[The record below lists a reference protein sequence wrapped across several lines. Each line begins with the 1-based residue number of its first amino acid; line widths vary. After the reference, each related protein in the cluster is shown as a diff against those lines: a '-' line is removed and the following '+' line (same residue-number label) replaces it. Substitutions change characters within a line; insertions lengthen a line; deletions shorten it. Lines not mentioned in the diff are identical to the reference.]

1 MAGNKTPRRIKSA
14 APQTPP
20 QTSPQ
25 TPPQTP
31 RKSAAGGALQ
41 SARTKSVAASAA
53 GGAPQTPRRIKSAAG
68 GVCPTIPT
76 DEMQYTGRNKDA
88 ILYRQ
93 LLLAILGKNKDDIK
107 SLQVCQTKGKIT
119 EYNTIQIST
128 DLIHSMRPIFQFTPE
143 LFGDSLDGMFKS
155 AITEPQK
162 TKIKT
167 EFAKVINMGGRKDS
181 PANGNNFF
189 KLKTGLN
196 PTLIDPK
203 YLDDDVKT
211 IEIDTFNKGVNVKIN
226 SDIKDGVN
234 DFESLGPDQRLQQNI
249 KDVPFYVVI
258 NEMTSSKNPVPHHTL
273 SIICYKGNIYSYG
286 LGAVRQHEGSGSHI
300 KDIMLDAHI
309 SIEDIFKNSV
319 YAYKDADASRPAAI
333 LESKFQIV
341 DIGILT
347 SKMVTKLEDY
357 LKNPMGITITSDFGK
372 LYGGD
377 FFVYFSTDIYV
388 YPSTTYYTYY
398 ASTNSLIS
406 SCCTKALK
414 ALNKTAVQ
422 CSRVKKSTIADK
434 LKTLV
439 ESGQVGEPKN
449 TSCVS
454 FIADI
459 YGIDCGFC
467 GIADPQGCNRIP
479 QDRLVNIIGI
489 IAAKNGT
496 VGELLKGLRGDKI
509 SDHPYKTKL
518 WTCAAGL
525 TGAALGLIYYTG
537 MGQGQF
543 KSKKKSKTKT
553 KSKSSK
559 KSKAKTQKKSMAKN
573 KSSKKSRRRLNKF

>member
-1 MAGNKTPRRIKSA
+1 
-14 APQTPP
+14 
-20 QTSPQ
+20 
-25 TPPQTP
+25 
-31 RKSAAGGALQ
+31 
-41 SARTKSVAASAA
+41 
-53 GGAPQTPRRIKSAAG
+53 
-68 GVCPTIPT
+68 
-76 DEMQYTGRNKDA
+76 
-88 ILYRQ
+88 
-93 LLLAILGKNKDDIK
+93 
-107 SLQVCQTKGKIT
+107 
-119 EYNTIQIST
+119 
-128 DLIHSMRPIFQFTPE
+128 
-143 LFGDSLDGMFKS
+143 
-155 AITEPQK
+155 
-162 TKIKT
+162 
-167 EFAKVINMGGRKDS
+167 
-181 PANGNNFF
+181 
-189 KLKTGLN
+189 
-196 PTLIDPK
+196 
-203 YLDDDVKT
+203 
-211 IEIDTFNKGVNVKIN
+211 
-226 SDIKDGVN
+226 
-234 DFESLGPDQRLQQNI
+234 
-249 KDVPFYVVI
+249 
-258 NEMTSSKNPVPHHTL
+258 
-273 SIICYKGNIYSYG
+273 
-286 LGAVRQHEGSGSHI
+286 
-300 KDIMLDAHI
+300 
-309 SIEDIFKNSV
+309 
-319 YAYKDADASRPAAI
+319 
-333 LESKFQIV
+333 
-341 DIGILT
+341 
-347 SKMVTKLEDY
+347 MVTKLEDY

-479 QDRLVNIIGI
+479 QDRLVEIIGI
-489 IAAKNGT
+489 IARDET
-496 VGELLKGLRGDKI
+496 VGDLLNGLIGQKI

-525 TGAALGLIYYTG
+525 TGAALGGLIYYTG

-543 KSKKKSKTKT
+543 NSKKKSKTKT

>member
-1 MAGNKTPRRIKSA
+1 MSRPTTPRRIKSA
-14 APQTPP
+14 A
-20 QTSPQ
+20 
-25 TPPQTP
+25 PQTP

-41 SARTKSVAASAA
+41 TARTKSVAASAA
-53 GGAPQTPRRIKSAAG
+53 GGAPQSARTAG
-68 GVCPTIPT
+68 GVCPAIPT

-107 SLQVCQTKGKIT
+107 SLQVCQTTGNIS
-119 EYNTIQIST
+119 EDNIFEIST

-155 AITEPQK
+155 AITPAQK

-189 KLKTGLN
+189 KVPKD
-196 PTLIDPK
+196 LIKPEYFDQ
-203 YLDDDVKT
+203 VQT

-226 SDIKDGVN
+226 SDIKKGVN
-234 DFESLGPDQRLQQNI
+234 DFESLDPAQRLQQNI

-286 LGAVRQHEGSGSHI
+286 LGAVQQHEGSGSHI

-357 LKNPMGITITSDFGK
+357 LKNPMGITITSDFGELVNGPLVNGK
-372 LYGGD
+372 LVNGF

-406 SCCTKALK
+406 SCCTTALK

-434 LKTLV
+434 LKTFV

-479 QDRLVNIIGI
+479 QDRLVEIIGI
-489 IAAKNGT
+489 IAARDKT
-496 VGELLKGLRGDKI
+496 VGDLLNGLIGDKI

-518 WTCAAGL
+518 LTCATVL
-525 TGAALGLIYYTG
+525 TGAALGGLIYYTR
-537 MGQGQF
+537 MVQGQGQF

-559 KSKAKTQKKSMAKN
+559 KSKAKTQKKSMVKN
-573 KSSKKSRRRLNKF
+573 KSSKKSRR

>member
-14 APQTPP
+14 A
-20 QTSPQ
+20 TS
-25 TPPQTP
+25 
-31 RKSAAGGALQ
+31 AVGGALQ

-53 GGAPQTPRRIKSAAG
+53 GGAPQTPRTIKSAAG
-68 GVCPTIPT
+68 GALQSARTAGGICPTIPT

-128 DLIHSMRPIFQFTPE
+128 DLIHSMRPIFQFTPD
-143 LFGDSLDGMFKS
+143 LFGDSLDVMFKS

-162 TKIKT
+162 TIIKT
-167 EFAKVINMGGRKDS
+167 EFANVINMGGRKDS

-189 KLKTGLN
+189 KLKTKLN

-203 YLDDDVKT
+203 YLDGDVKT

-226 SDIKDGVN
+226 SDIKKGVN
-234 DFESLGPDQRLQQNI
+234 DFESLDPAQRPQQNI

-479 QDRLVNIIGI
+479 QDRLVEIIGI
-489 IAAKNGT
+489 IARDET
-496 VGELLKGLRGDKI
+496 VGDLLNGLIGQKI

-525 TGAALGLIYYTG
+525 TGAALGGLIYYTG

-543 KSKKKSKTKT
+543 NSKKKSKTKT